1 MSYRLIDCNPSDFC
15 RFTVDDLVQSIR
27 ASEGRV
33 VMSEIIATSPPLIDK
48 VSNVELAAAFSA
60 DMILLNL
67 YDVNAPQITGLPSKN
82 DPEKKISFGQSSPG
96 LGMTIQDV
104 KEWIG
109 RPVGLNLE
117 PIENPQA
124 ITTQGRLATVQN
136 ARLAVEQGADFIMI
150 TGNPG
155 TGVMLEGIL
164 KSIREIKAVVGE
176 QVVIMAGKM
185 HAAGTDET
193 AVNIKHIQAFI
204 EAGAQIIG
212 IPAPGTT
219 PGMTLEIAQK
229 LIEAIHRVGGLAL
242 TAFGTSQEGSTIN
255 VIEQIALMS
264 KMAGADIQHI
274 GDAGTIGMAVP
285 ENITALSMAIRGR
298 RHTWHRMAASL
309 KR

>member
-1 MSYRLIDCNPSDFC
+1 MSLRLIDCNPSDFAKISAN
-15 RFTVDDLVQSIR
+15 DLVQSIR
-27 ASEGRV
+27 NSEGRV
-33 VMSEIIATSPPLIDK
+33 VMSEVIAIAPPLIDK
-48 VSNVELAAAFSA
+48 ASNVELAAAFGA
-60 DMILLNL
+60 DLVLLNL
-67 YDVNAPQITGLPSKN
+67 YDVNAPQIMGMPSKN
-82 DPEKKISFGQSSPG
+82 EPQGKLSFGQISPG
-96 LGMTIQDV
+96 LGRTLRDV

-117 PIENPQA
+117 PIENPAA

-155 TGVMLEGIL
+155 TGVTLEGIL
-164 KSIREIKAVVGE
+164 RSIREIKAAMGE

-193 AVNIKHIQAFI
+193 FANIKHIEAFI
-204 EAGAQIIG
+204 DAGAQMIG

-219 PGMTLEIAQK
+219 PGMSQEIAQK
-229 LIEAIHRVGGLAL
+229 LIEAIHRAGGLAL

>member
-1 MSYRLIDCNPSDFC
+1 MSVRLIDCNPSDFSK
-15 RFTVDDLVQSIR
+15 FSANDLVESIR
-27 ASEGRV
+27 NSEGRV
-33 VMSEIIATSPPLIDK
+33 VMSEVIATAPPLIDK
-48 VSNVELAAAFSA
+48 VSNVEMAAAFGA
-60 DMILLNL
+60 DLVLLNL
-67 YDVNAPQITGLPSKN
+67 YDVYAPQIMGMPSKN
-82 DPEKKISFGQSSPG
+82 AAEEKLGFGQTSPG
-96 LGMTIQDV
+96 FGRTIRDV

-117 PIENPQA
+117 PIENPKA

-136 ARLAVEQGADFIMI
+136 ALLAVEQGADFIMV

-155 TGVMLEGIL
+155 TGVTLEGIL
-164 KSIREIKAVVGE
+164 KSLREIKSAVGNSA
-176 QVVIMAGKM
+176 VIMAGKM
-185 HAAGTDET
+185 HAAGTGET
-193 AVNIKHIQAFI
+193 AADFDHIQAFI

-219 PGMTLEIAQK
+219 PGMTTEIAK
-229 LIEAIHRVGGLAL
+229 TLIEAIHRAGGLAL
-242 TAFGTSQEGSTIN
+242 TAFGTSQEGSTVHI
-255 VIEQIALMS
+255 IEQIALMS
-264 KMAGADIQHI
+264 KMAGADIHHI

>member
-1 MSYRLIDCNPSDFC
+1 MSYRLIDCNPSDFNK
-15 RFTVDDLVQSIR
+15 FSADDLVESIR
-27 ASEGRV
+27 NSEGRV
-33 VMSEIIATSPPLIDK
+33 VMSEVIAIAPPLIDK
-48 VSNVELAAAFSA
+48 VSNVEMAAAFGA
-60 DMILLNL
+60 DMVLLNL
-67 YDVNAPQITGLPSKN
+67 YDVDAPQIMGMPSKEN
-82 DPEKKISFGQSSPG
+82 PQSKIPFGQSSPG
-96 LGMTIQDV
+96 IGRTLKDV

-124 ITTQGRLATVQN
+124 ITSKGRLAIVEN

-155 TGVMLEGIL
+155 TGVTLEGIL
-164 KSIREIKAVVGE
+164 KSLREIKSAVGNTA
-176 QVVIMAGKM
+176 VIMAGKM
-185 HAAGTDET
+185 HAAGTGET
-193 AVNIKHIQAFI
+193 AADITHINAFI
-204 EAGAQIIG
+204 EAGAQIVG

-219 PGMTLEIAQK
+219 PGMTLEIARK
-229 LIEAIHRVGGLAL
+229 LIEAIHRAGGLAL
-242 TAFGTSQEGSTIN
+242 TAFGTSQEGSSVT

-264 KMAGADIQHI
+264 KMAGADIHHI

>member
-1 MSYRLIDCNPSDFC
+1 MSYRLIDCNPSDF
-15 RFTVDDLVQSIR
+15 RKFSANDLVESIHN
-27 ASEGRV
+27 SEGRV
-33 VMSEIIATSPPLIDK
+33 VMSEIIAIAPPLIDK
-48 VSNVELAAAFSA
+48 VSNVELAAAFGA

-67 YDVNAPQITGLPSKN
+67 YDVNAPQIMGMPSKH
-82 DPEKKISFGQSSPG
+82 ETESKKSFGQFSPG
-96 LGMTIQDV
+96 IGMTLKDA

-117 PIENPQA
+117 PIENPES
-124 ITTQGRLATVQN
+124 ITSLGRLATAQN
-136 ARLAVEQGADFIMI
+136 ALLAVEQGADFILV

-155 TGVMLEGIL
+155 TGVTLEGIL
-164 KSIREIKAVVGE
+164 RSIREIKAAVGDKA
-176 QVVIMAGKM
+176 VLMAGKM
-185 HAAGTDET
+185 HNAGTGESAT
-193 AVNIKHIQAFI
+193 NIKHIEAFI
-204 EAGAQIIG
+204 EAGAQIVG

-229 LIEAIHRVGGLAL
+229 AIEAIHRAGGVAL
-242 TAFGTSQEGSTIN
+242 TAFGTSQEGSTVN

>member
-1 MSYRLIDCNPSDFC
+1 MSLRLIDCNPSDF
-15 RFTVDDLVQSIR
+15 RNFSANDLVQSIR
-27 ASEGRV
+27 TSEGRV
-33 VMSEIIATSPPLIDK
+33 VMSEVIAIAPPLIDK
-48 VSNVELAAAFSA
+48 ASNVELAAAFGA
-60 DMILLNL
+60 DMVLMNL
-67 YDVNAPQITGLPSKN
+67 YDVNAPQIMGMPSKN
-82 DPEKKISFGQSSPG
+82 EPKTGKSFGQISPG
-96 LGMTIQDV
+96 IGMTLRDV

-124 ITTQGRLATVQN
+124 VSSHGRLATARN
-136 ARLAVEQGADFIMI
+136 ARLAVEQGADFIVV

-155 TGVMLEGIL
+155 TGVTLEGIL
-164 KSIREIKAVVGE
+164 KSLREIQAEVGE
-176 QVVIMAGKM
+176 EVVLIAGKM

-193 AVNIKHIQAFI
+193 LANIKHIEAFI
-204 EAGAQIIG
+204 EAGAQIVG

-219 PGMTLEIAQK
+219 PGTTLEICQK
-229 LIEAIHRVGGLAL
+229 LIEAIHRAGGLAL

-285 ENITALSMAIRGR
+285 KNITALSMAIRGR

>member
-1 MSYRLIDCNPSDFC
+1 MRLIDCNPSDFQKMNAA
-15 RFTVDDLVQSIR
+15 DLLQSIR
-27 ASEGRV
+27 DSEGRC
-33 VMSEIIATSPPLIDK
+33 VMAEVIAMAPPLIDK
-48 VSNVELAAAFSA
+48 VSNVEMAAAFGA
-60 DMILLNL
+60 DMVLLNL
-67 YDVNAPQITGLPSKN
+67 YDVNAPQIMGMPSKTEIN
-82 DPEKKISFGQSSPG
+82 AKKSFGQISTG
-96 LGMTIQDV
+96 MGMTLKDV

-124 ITTQGRLATVQN
+124 NTSQGRMATAKN
-136 ARLAVEQGADFIMI
+136 ARLAVDQGADFIMV

-155 TGVMLEGIL
+155 TGVTLDGIL
-164 KSIREIKAVVGE
+164 NSLKEIHAAVGDKAVL
-176 QVVIMAGKM
+176 MAGKM
-185 HAAGTDET
+185 HAAGTDEPFT
-193 AVNIKHIQAFI
+193 DMRHIEAFI
-204 EAGAQIIG
+204 AAGAQIIG

-219 PGMTLEIAQK
+219 PGMTLEVART
-229 LIEAIHRVGGLAL
+229 LIQAIHKAGGLAL
-242 TAFGTSQEGSTIN
+242 TALGTSQEGSTIN

>member
-1 MSYRLIDCNPSDFC
+1 MRLIDCNPSDFQKMNAA
-15 RFTVDDLVQSIR
+15 DLLQSIR
-27 ASEGRV
+27 ASEGRC
-33 VMSEIIATSPPLIDK
+33 VMAEVIATAPPLIDK
-48 VSNVELAAAFSA
+48 VSNVEMAAAFGA
-60 DMILLNL
+60 DMVLLNL
-67 YDVNAPQITGLPSKN
+67 YDVNAPQIMGMPSKTEIN
-82 DPEKKISFGQSSPG
+82 AKKSFGQISTG
-96 LGMTIQDV
+96 MGMTLKDV

-124 ITTQGRLATVQN
+124 NTSQGRMATAKN
-136 ARLAVEQGADFIMI
+136 ARLAVDQGADFIML

-155 TGVMLEGIL
+155 TGVTLDGIL
-164 KSIREIKAVVGE
+164 NSLKEIHAAVGDKAVL
-176 QVVIMAGKM
+176 MAGKM
-185 HAAGTDET
+185 HAAGTDEPFT
-193 AVNIKHIQAFI
+193 DMRHIEAFI
-204 EAGAQIIG
+204 AAGAQIIG
-212 IPAPGTT
+212 IPAPGTI
-219 PGMTLEIAQK
+219 PGMTLEAART
-229 LIEAIHRVGGLAL
+229 LIQAIHKAGGLAL
-242 TAFGTSQEGSTIN
+242 TALATSQEGSTIN

>member
-1 MSYRLIDCNPSDFC
+1 MRLIDCNPSDFQKMNAA
-15 RFTVDDLVQSIR
+15 DLLQSIR
-27 ASEGRV
+27 DSEGRC
-33 VMSEIIATSPPLIDK
+33 VMAEVIATAPPLIDK
-48 VSNVELAAAFSA
+48 VSNVEMAAAFGA
-60 DMILLNL
+60 DMVLLNL
-67 YDVNAPQITGLPSKN
+67 YDVNAPQIMGMPSKTEIN
-82 DPEKKISFGQSSPG
+82 AKKSFGQISTG
-96 LGMTIQDV
+96 MGMTLKDV

-124 ITTQGRLATVQN
+124 ITSQGRIATAQN
-136 ARLAVEQGADFIMI
+136 ARLAVEQGADFIMV

-155 TGVMLEGIL
+155 TGVTLDGIL
-164 KSIREIKAVVGE
+164 NSLKEIHAAVGDKAVL
-176 QVVIMAGKM
+176 MAGKM
-185 HAAGTDET
+185 HAAGTDEPFT
-193 AVNIKHIQAFI
+193 DMMHIEAFI
-204 EAGAQIIG
+204 AAGAKIIG

-219 PGMTLEIAQK
+219 PGMTLEAART
-229 LIEAIHRVGGLAL
+229 LIQAIHKAGGLAL
-242 TAFGTSQEGSTIN
+242 TALATSQEGSTIN

>member
-1 MSYRLIDCNPSDFC
+1 MRLIDCNPSDFQKMNAA
-15 RFTVDDLVQSIR
+15 DLLQSIR
-27 ASEGRV
+27 DSEGRC
-33 VMSEIIATSPPLIDK
+33 VMAEVIATAPPLIDK
-48 VSNVELAAAFSA
+48 VSNVEMAAAFGA
-60 DMILLNL
+60 DMVLLNL
-67 YDVNAPQITGLPSKN
+67 YDVNAPQIMGMPSKTEIN
-82 DPEKKISFGQSSPG
+82 AKKSFGQISTG
-96 LGMTIQDV
+96 MGMTLKDV

-124 ITTQGRLATVQN
+124 ITSQGRIATAQN
-136 ARLAVEQGADFIMI
+136 ARLAVEQGADFIML

-155 TGVMLEGIL
+155 TGVTLDGIL
-164 KSIREIKAVVGE
+164 NSLKEIHAAVGDKAML
-176 QVVIMAGKM
+176 MAGKM
-185 HAAGTDET
+185 HAAGTDEPFT
-193 AVNIKHIQAFI
+193 DMMHIEAFI
-204 EAGAQIIG
+204 AAGAKIIG

-219 PGMTLEIAQK
+219 PGMTLEAART
-229 LIEAIHRVGGLAL
+229 LIQAIHKAGGLAL
-242 TAFGTSQEGSTIN
+242 TALATSQEGSTIN
-255 VIEQIALMS
+255 VIEQFALMS

>member
-1 MSYRLIDCNPSDFC
+1 MRLIDCNPSDFQKMNAA
-15 RFTVDDLVQSIR
+15 DLLQSIR
-27 ASEGRV
+27 DSEGRC
-33 VMSEIIATSPPLIDK
+33 VMAEVIATAPPLIDK
-48 VSNVELAAAFSA
+48 VSNVEMAAAFGA
-60 DMILLNL
+60 DMVLLNL
-67 YDVNAPQITGLPSKN
+67 YDVNAPQIMGMPSKTEIN
-82 DPEKKISFGQSSPG
+82 AKKSFGQISTG
-96 LGMTIQDV
+96 MGMTLKDV

-124 ITTQGRLATVQN
+124 NTSQGRMATAKN
-136 ARLAVEQGADFIMI
+136 ARLAVDQGADFIML

-155 TGVMLEGIL
+155 TGVTLDGIL
-164 KSIREIKAVVGE
+164 NSLKEIHAAVGDKAVL
-176 QVVIMAGKM
+176 MAGKM
-185 HAAGTDET
+185 HAAGTDEPFT
-193 AVNIKHIQAFI
+193 DMRHIEAFI
-204 EAGAQIIG
+204 AAGAQIIG

-219 PGMTLEIAQK
+219 PGMTLEAART
-229 LIEAIHRVGGLAL
+229 LIQAIHKAGGLAL
-242 TAFGTSQEGSTIN
+242 TALATSQEGSTIN

>member
-1 MSYRLIDCNPSDFC
+1 MSVRLIDCNPSDFSK
-15 RFTVDDLVQSIR
+15 FSASDLVESIR
-27 ASEGRV
+27 NSEGRV
-33 VMSEIIATSPPLIDK
+33 VMSEVIATAPPLIDK
-48 VSNVELAAAFSA
+48 VSNVEMAAAFGA
-60 DMILLNL
+60 DLVLLNL
-67 YDVNAPQITGLPSKN
+67 YDVYAPQIMGMPSKN
-82 DPEKKISFGQSSPG
+82 AAEEKLGFGQTSPG
-96 LGMTIQDV
+96 FGRTIRDV

-117 PIENPQA
+117 PIENPKA

-136 ARLAVEQGADFIMI
+136 ALLAVEQGADFIMV

-155 TGVMLEGIL
+155 TGVTLEGIL
-164 KSIREIKAVVGE
+164 KSLREIKSAVGNSA
-176 QVVIMAGKM
+176 VIMAGKM
-185 HAAGTDET
+185 HAAGTGET
-193 AVNIKHIQAFI
+193 AADFDHIQAFI

-219 PGMTLEIAQK
+219 PGMTTEIAK
-229 LIEAIHRVGGLAL
+229 TLIEAIHRAGGLAL
-242 TAFGTSQEGSTIN
+242 TAFGTSQEGSTVHI
-255 VIEQIALMS
+255 IEQIALMS
-264 KMAGADIQHI
+264 KMAGADIHHI